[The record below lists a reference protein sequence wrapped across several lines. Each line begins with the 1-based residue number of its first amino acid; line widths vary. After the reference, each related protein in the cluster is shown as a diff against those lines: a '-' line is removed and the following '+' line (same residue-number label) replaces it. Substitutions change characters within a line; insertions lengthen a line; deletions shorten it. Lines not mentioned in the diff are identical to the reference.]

1 MTIMKKSEILTTLI
15 NHFFSF
21 DAERGSH
28 EEYSIGEF
36 IGYLNAKSGSQELA
50 MREISGENQEW
61 FRDEFRNTATDI
73 SILIVLMNHYA
84 KWYIKKV
91 LRESHLQTPDEFSFL
106 ITLMTYDSLSKS
118 ELIAKQVMEKT
129 SGSEIIR
136 RLIKRGLI
144 IESADENDKR
154 SIRVSIT
161 KYGREE
167 ILRLLPQMSKVTKII
182 VGNLSAEEIN
192 TLSFLLKKLDYFHN
206 EIYINKRGHPLSD
219 ILSGI
224 TNIKT

>member
-1 MTIMKKSEILTTLI
+1 MNMKKREILTTLI

-21 DAERGSH
+21 DAEKGNQ
-28 EEYSIGEF
+28 EEYSIDEF
-36 IGYLNAKSGSQELA
+36 IGYLNAKSGSQELEI
-50 MREISGENQEW
+50 REISGENNTW
-61 FRDEFRNTATDI
+61 LKDEYRTATRDI
-73 SILIVLMNHYA
+73 SILIVLMNRYA

-118 ELIAKQVMEKT
+118 ELITKQVMEKT
-129 SGSEIIR
+129 SGSEVIR

-144 IESADENDKR
+144 VESADENDKR

-161 KYGREE
+161 QSGREE
-167 ILRLLPQMSKVTKII
+167 ILRILPLMSKVTKIV
-182 VGNLSAEEIN
+182 VGNLSSEEIN
-192 TLSFLLKKLDYFHN
+192 TLSYLLKKLDYFHN
-206 EIYINKRGHPLSD
+206 DIYLKKRGQPLSE

-224 TNIKT
+224 ANR